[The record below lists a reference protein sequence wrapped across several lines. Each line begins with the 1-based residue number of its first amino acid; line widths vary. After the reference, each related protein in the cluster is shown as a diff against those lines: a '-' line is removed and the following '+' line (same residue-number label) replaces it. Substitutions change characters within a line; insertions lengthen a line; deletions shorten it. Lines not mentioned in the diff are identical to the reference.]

1 MPIDVHL
8 RTHDP
13 EKRLSL
19 LAIENAG
26 SSNYFRAKLIVQSQ
40 GFGCQTE
47 FFFDRFQ
54 ADDFVLRLKR
64 MVAGAIEEAMLNQ
77 EYQTDHLT
85 FQNDRFGHVF
95 VSGAMHAEDQ
105 SLRFLIATDQ
115 TVLQPFIEEFGAA
128 LGPT

>member
-1 MPIDVHL
+1 MPVDIHL

-19 LAIENAG
+19 VAIENAG
-26 SSNYFRAKLIVQSQ
+26 SSDYFRAKLIVQSR
-40 GFGCQTE
+40 GFGCETE

-54 ADDFVLRLKR
+54 ADEFVLRLKR

-77 EYQTDHLT
+77 EHQLDHIT

-95 VSGAMHAEDQ
+95 VSGAMH
-105 SLRFLIATDQ
+105 F
-115 TVLQPFIEEFGAA
+115 
-128 LGPT
+128 